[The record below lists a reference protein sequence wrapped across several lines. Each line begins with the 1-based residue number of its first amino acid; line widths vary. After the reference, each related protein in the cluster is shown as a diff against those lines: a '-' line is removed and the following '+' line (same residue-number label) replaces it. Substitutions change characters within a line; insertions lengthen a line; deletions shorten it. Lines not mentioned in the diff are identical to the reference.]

1 MTASDL
7 PEKEEC
13 PTKGYGKTDIGV
25 KRKNNQDSFAI
36 IDRSEYMLAVVCDGV
51 GGARGGNIASE
62 TAVKTFCAAMR
73 SAFSRRSPEQF
84 DEQELEDLMKQA
96 VGDANTEVYRKAA
109 EDSDLEGM
117 GTTLVAAL
125 LCKAGNFAVNV
136 GDSRLY
142 LRDSEGL
149 RPLTKDNTFVQYLV
163 DRGVITPEEAPMHPD
178 RNIILRALGGNEEV
192 ETDFYR
198 IPAFDRL
205 LLCSDGLYNMLPIEE
220 MCAVTDGLF
229 GGKRRPPGYRA
240 RVNEL
245 IRRANQHGGQD
256 NITAILIGTD

>member
-1 MTASDL
+1 MKS
-7 PEKEEC
+7 
-13 PTKGYGKTDIGV
+13 YGKTDIGV

-36 IDRSEYMLAVVCDGV
+36 VERNEYTLAVVCDGV

-62 TAVKTFCAAMR
+62 TAVRTFCGEIKA
-73 SAFSRRSPEQF
+73 AFSRRSPEEYG
-84 DEQELEDLMKQA
+84 EQAIEDLLRQA
-96 VGDANTEVYRKAA
+96 VSDANTEVYRKAA

-142 LRDSEGL
+142 LQDGEGL
-149 RPLTKDNTFVQYLV
+149 RQLTKDNTFVQYLL
-163 DRGVITPEEAPMHPD
+163 DRGVITPEEAQVHPN

-192 ETDFYR
+192 ETDLYR
-198 IPAFDRL
+198 IPEFQRL
-205 LLCSDGLYNMLPIEE
+205 LLCSDGLYNMLPPEE
-220 MCAVTDGLF
+220 LQCVMDGAYS
-229 GGKRRPPGYRA
+229 GKRRPPGYRA

-245 IRRANQHGGQD
+245 IRRANLNGGPD
-256 NITAILIGTD
+256 NITAILLGNE

>member
-1 MTASDL
+1 M
-7 PEKEEC
+7 KC
-13 PTKGYGKTDIGV
+13 YGKTDIGV

-36 IDRSEYMLAVVCDGV
+36 LERSEYTLAVVCDGV

-62 TAVKTFCAAMR
+62 TAVKTFCSEIK
-73 SAFSRRSPEQF
+73 SAFARRSPEEYG
-84 DEQELEDLMKQA
+84 EQGIEDLLRQA
-96 VGDANTEVYRKAA
+96 VSDANTEVYRKAA

-125 LCKAGNFAVNV
+125 LCRSGNFAVNV

-142 LRDSEGL
+142 LQDEEGL
-149 RPLTKDNTFVQYLV
+149 RPLTKDNTFVQYLL
-163 DRGVITPEEAPMHPD
+163 DRGVITPEEALVHPN

-198 IPAFDRL
+198 IPLFHRL
-205 LLCSDGLYNMLPIEE
+205 LLCSDGLYNMVPTEE
-220 MCAVTDGLF
+220 LQEVLNGTYS
-229 GGKRRPPGYRA
+229 GKRRPPGYRA

-245 IRRANQHGGQD
+245 IRRANLNGGQD
-256 NITAILIGTD
+256 NITAILLGND